1 MPSKILQSLLSPFFA
16 SHSLIKARSLPINW
30 SVLTTTCVRRRTKKI
45 LNLALPVQIP
55 YHTLAKV
62 KFPTPGKA
70 FCVKFP
76 TPLAQK
82 IVKCLAG
89 FYLGFIV
96 WGEKSRV
103 AKGHELPKGVRGHA
117 PRKCFEMNIH

>member
-45 LNLALPVQIP
+45 LNLALPVQIS
-55 YHTLAKV
+55 YHTLTKV

-70 FCVKFP
+70 FCVKFR

-82 IVKCLAG
+82 IIKCLAG
-89 FYLGFIV
+89 FYLGFIF
-96 WGEKSRV
+96 WGRSPEW
-103 AKGHELPKGVRGHA
+103 PKAPSFLRGSGDMPPGNA
-117 PRKCFEMNIH
+117 LK